1 MGKEGCVRS
10 LGLAASVLV
19 LLERQA
25 ARGESVSSPILI
37 SDTFWSF
44 LPPTPKALTH
54 TKTCPANTQ
63 TVELGPGHF
72 CPWKS
77 ILSSSQLYDHSWP
90 WDISVT
96 AAWTGSA

>member
-25 ARGESVSSPILI
+25 ARENPISSPSLV

-44 LPPTPKALTH
+44 LPPTPNALTH
-54 TKTCPANTQ
+54 TKTHPAHTQ
-63 TVELGPGHF
+63 AVELASGHF

-77 ILSSSQLYDHSWP
+77 HSK
-90 WDISVT
+90 
-96 AAWTGSA
+96 